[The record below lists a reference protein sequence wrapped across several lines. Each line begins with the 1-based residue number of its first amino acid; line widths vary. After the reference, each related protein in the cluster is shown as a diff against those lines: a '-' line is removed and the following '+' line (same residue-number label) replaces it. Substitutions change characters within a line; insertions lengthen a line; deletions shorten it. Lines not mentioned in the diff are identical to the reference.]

1 VRDLENFEDAK
12 REERGDVRLLDRLLR
27 DPSTRMHF
35 CMWSLRRLAW
45 ENKSIFVDGPLNQ
58 PHVKIH
64 FRMWPF
70 FFLLRGT
77 VLVHLRPKKCRP
89 EKSIR

>member
-1 VRDLENFEDAK
+1 MRDLENFEDAK
-12 REERGDVRLLDRLLR
+12 REERGEVRLLDRLLR

-35 CMWSLRRLAW
+35 CMWSLTRLAW
-45 ENKSIFVDGPLNQ
+45 ENKSIFADGPLNR

-70 FFLLRGT
+70 FLQTGT